1 MRSRVPMPVPERPDA
16 PPRSPPELRAA
27 GSSGLRGAGLRAAGP
42 PGEAAQQEAARPQEP
57 REALSERA
65 RQSRPP
71 AERESELA
79 VPG

>member
-1 MRSRVPMPVPERPDA
+1 MRSRARVPMPVPERPDA
-16 PPRSPPELRAA
+16 PPRSPPELRAS
-27 GSSGLRGAGLRAAGP
+27 GSAGLRAAGP